1 MRREKTKRRTGIVRG
16 VFSLGLLMVL
26 FSFPAHAME
35 LAKGWEFNGF
45 LRNNTGFFTGN
56 QDFTN
61 NSNQLA
67 TERNWLRV
75 KVDGQILPSLGV
87 MLVGQGIFEPEY
99 EIEDGSTV
107 RFGEYNEADLREA
120 YMTWKPWDEHKIMLG
135 RQIVTWGE
143 SLGFRVGDVINPQ
156 DSRFAFSFANL
167 EDTRIPQWMARG
179 VHQLPAASSSFEWI
193 VNPLWTEATDRVDPL
208 FAQPTS
214 ATVSVD
220 GKTFT
225 PGWRFAIYPE
235 TRLRVPYSTT
245 SVVAPGSLMVPPIA
259 RAFSYYTPPALWGGF
274 VPLPA
279 DYWPT
284 EIPFVRYEHPNG
296 DHTFKDLRFGGR
308 TSTTI
313 AGYQFG
319 FFYWHT
325 QEYTPVIERGDIIG
339 ETDLGKALAGD
350 PFRSFVVP
358 NREYIIHYPEVNI
371 LGAYIN
377 KDMPLG
383 VLRSEVTYR
392 PRRTY
397 NTLDPAEPTALVK
410 RDNLQYLLAWDI
422 QTMFRPLSET
432 GTVDI
437 NLEYY
442 GNWVIGDSKYLN
454 VPGYLTPIRRDDHS
468 FLFNIGTGF
477 DYDKYHVGVTLI
489 HNVQNN
495 GAVMPSVKYVPD
507 AFNKA
512 CSFELKYIGV
522 YGRNDFE
529 GLGLYRQ
536 KSMVVL
542 TSQFSW

>member
-167 EDTRIPQWMARG
+167 EDTRIPQWMVRG
-179 VHQLPAASSSFEWI
+179 VHQITSARSSFEWI
-193 VNPLWTEATDRVDPL
+193 FNPLLTEAKYRVDPI
-208 FAQPTS
+208 FAEPTS
-214 ATVSVD
+214 ATVSAD

-235 TRLRVPYSTT
+235 TRLRQPYTT
-245 SVVAPGSLMVPPIA
+245 TTPLAPGQLLGVPFA
-259 RAFSYYTPPALWGGF
+259 RSVSYYTPIPFLT
-274 VPLPA
+274 PA
-279 DYWPT
+279 DNYFT
-284 EIPFVRYEHPNG
+284 EIPVVRYKHPDG
-296 DHTFKDLRFGGR
+296 GHTFKDLRFGGR

-313 AGYQFG
+313 GGYQFG
-319 FFYWHT
+319 AFYWHT
-325 QEYTPVIERGDIIG
+325 QEYTPVIERGKTYG
-339 ETDLGKALAGD
+339 SNDLGAAINPLLAGLW
-350 PFRSFVVP
+350 VVP
-358 NREYIIHYPEVNI
+358 NREYIIRYPEVNI

-397 NTLDPAEPTALVK
+397 NTLDPAEPSALVK

-432 GTVDI
+432 GTIDI

-442 GNWVIGDSKYLN
+442 GNWIIGNAKYLN
-454 VPGYLTPIRRDDHS
+454 VAGYLTPVRKDDHT

-477 DYDKYHVGVTLI
+477 DYDKYHVGVTFI

-529 GLGLYRQ
+529 GMGLFRQ